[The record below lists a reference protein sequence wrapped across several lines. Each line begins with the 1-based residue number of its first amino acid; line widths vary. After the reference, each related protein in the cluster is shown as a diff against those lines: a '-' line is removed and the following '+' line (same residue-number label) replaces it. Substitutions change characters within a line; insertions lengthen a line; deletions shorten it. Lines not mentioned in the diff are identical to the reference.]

1 MIELLSPSNGARV
14 AVTTDLQREFVRRLR
29 AGEMDGNAHEYDWLP
44 KFDRNGVDPSRPA
57 PVTLEWICDGDAEV
71 ELFRN
76 GAPAAAEIGPVICRC
91 ENGRRVCSSEVSN
104 LMTGTKYEWR
114 VRSKNAVSETRE
126 LVTDRGVRF
135 VALDGI
141 SNVRD
146 IGGYPL
152 PGGKRV
158 KQGMIFRGTCP
169 LGNFEQTALTEK
181 GRSTFTGVLGI
192 RTEIDLRAE
201 VVGTDEAMP
210 ADPSVEYHVM
220 PIDPYETALG
230 EKSRE
235 KLAEVFHILCDG
247 SKYPVYVHCGAGA
260 DRTATVAFI
269 AETLLGMDTDD
280 VKLDYNLTTLSFIAV
295 RSWDE
300 NELIPRFF
308 DAVAKETG
316 ITDRQSSIRSLLLSL
331 GVSEAELEQFRSIMI
346 E

>member
-1 MIELLSPSNGARV
+1 MIELLSPSNGAQV
-14 AVTTDLQREFVRRLR
+14 DVMTDLQREFVRRLR
-29 AGEMDGNAHEYDWLP
+29 AGEMDGNANEYDWLP
-44 KFDRNGVDPSRPA
+44 KFDRDGADPSHPSA
-57 PVTLEWICDGDAEV
+57 VTFKWISDGDAEI

-76 GAPAAAEIGPVICRC
+76 GVPAPAEIGPVKCRY
-91 ENGRRVCSSEVSN
+91 ENGRRVCSVEVRN
-104 LMTGTKYEWR
+104 LMTGTEYEWR

-126 LVTDRGVRF
+126 LVTARGVRF
-135 VALDGI
+135 VALDGL

-152 PGGKRV
+152 PDGKRV
-158 KQGMIFRGTCP
+158 KQGMIYRGTCP

-181 GRSTFTGVLGI
+181 GRRTFTDVLGI
-192 RTEIDLRAE
+192 KTEIDLRAE
-201 VVGTDEAMP
+201 VVGTDEARP
-210 ADPSVEYHVM
+210 ADPSVEYHVV

-235 KLAEVFHILCDG
+235 KLAEVFHILCDRTT
-247 SKYPVYVHCGAGA
+247 YPVYVHCGAGA

-269 AETLLGMDTDD
+269 AETLLGMDGDD

-308 DAVAKETG
+308 DAAAKETG
-316 ITDRQSSIRSLLLSL
+316 KGDRQSSVRALLLSL
-331 GVSEAELEQFRSIMI
+331 GVTEAEIEQFRSIMV